1 MQSRDTDIMTVLR
14 QLLLDVLITGYC
26 FYRVE
31 PTLEDNDIKIKALNP
46 LNTFIDRNVESP
58 YVKDSQRCVVRTW
71 MSKAEIFSKYGK
83 EMSKADRN
91 ILDEKWETIY
101 ENSMQYV
108 RIMNNSCK
116 EYATDGLLADIEVTP
131 GYPSGRV
138 EEFTLIPVYE
148 IEWIETDKNFTMQ
161 RYEVIRIGEEIY
173 ICRGKND
180 KVIRSVSNPRH
191 CTISVNGVYFLN
203 RNAQPYS
210 LMLACAHLQDRYDLL
225 NFYRDN
231 IIANSGTV
239 GDWIDETLIPSHLGA
254 SMPERIT
261 KWISMK
267 KQGVGLLNSA
277 EEGRIS
283 QGTAPLNTIFNGY
296 DDTVKAQAIQAI
308 QLAIDSIEQTT
319 SSITGVFRERL
330 NGIEQRDAVTN
341 IKQGVTNSFIVTK

>member
-1 MQSRDTDIMTVLR
+1 
-14 QLLLDVLITGYC
+14 
-26 FYRVE
+26 
-31 PTLEDNDIKIKALNP
+31 
-46 LNTFIDRNVESP
+46 
-58 YVKDSQRCVVRTW
+58 
-71 MSKAEIFSKYGK
+71 
-83 EMSKADRN
+83 
-91 ILDEKWETIY
+91 
-101 ENSMQYV
+101 
-108 RIMNNSCK
+108 
-116 EYATDGLLADIEVTP
+116 
-131 GYPSGRV
+131 
-138 EEFTLIPVYE
+138 
-148 IEWIETDKNFTMQ
+148 
-161 RYEVIRIGEEIY
+161 
-173 ICRGKND
+173 
-180 KVIRSVSNPRH
+180 
-191 CTISVNGVYFLN
+191 
-203 RNAQPYS
+203 
-210 LMLACAHLQDRYDLL
+210 MLACAHLQDRYDLL